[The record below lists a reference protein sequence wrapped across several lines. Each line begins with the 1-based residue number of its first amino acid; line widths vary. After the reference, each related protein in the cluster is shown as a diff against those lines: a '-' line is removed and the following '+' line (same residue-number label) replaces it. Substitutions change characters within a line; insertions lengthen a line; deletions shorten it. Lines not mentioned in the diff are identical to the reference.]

1 MDDITHKIR
10 ARFDHEAAKHTL
22 REKYEAKML
31 FAHQGGMFR
40 ASAELIVLLSSF
52 TDDTIVILDEFKN
65 PTRVN
70 RTNLLQEA
78 KQRHKEMLNAW
89 SVELDGMST
98 QR

>member
-1 MDDITHKIR
+1 MTTR
-10 ARFDHEAAKHTL
+10 RPHTL

-78 KQRHKEMLNAW
+78 KQRHQEMLNAW

>member
-1 MDDITHKIR
+1 
-10 ARFDHEAAKHTL
+10 
-22 REKYEAKML
+22 
-31 FAHQGGMFR
+31 
-40 ASAELIVLLSSF
+40 VLLSSF

-78 KQRHKEMLNAW
+78 KQRHQEMLNAW